1 METMTVKQIAAAAG
15 CAENTVY
22 RYVEKNFTERVKGS
36 RIRFDKVQSLQLISD
51 LPKQNLISEVPQ
63 MVKDVSTI
71 GETSLLIEFMEKS
84 QARQEAFMLKMFEM
98 MQSNHAPAVTHETKQ
113 SLIYTRP
120 IQKQLPL
127 PQVPEATTR
136 NQISQ
141 IVRGYVHSQKMAVT
155 YSDAW
160 KRLFREFRNR
170 HGIDLIVRAKNRGCK
185 SLDYAETEGMIM
197 QVLALANV
205 LFVETV

>member
-1 METMTVKQIAAAAG
+1 
-15 CAENTVY
+15 
-22 RYVEKNFTERVKGS
+22 
-36 RIRFDKVQSLQLISD
+36 
-51 LPKQNLISEVPQ
+51 
-63 MVKDVSTI
+63 
-71 GETSLLIEFMEKS
+71 
-84 QARQEAFMLKMFEM
+84 
-98 MQSNHAPAVTHETKQ
+98 
-113 SLIYTRP
+113 
-120 IQKQLPL
+120 
-127 PQVPEATTR
+127 
-136 NQISQ
+136 
-141 IVRGYVHSQKMAVT
+141 MAVT